1 MAKGGGSVPFR
12 TLSTSD
18 FIKRFA
24 HLAQTSQFRAVLQ
37 IGSLPFTKDYNPQGG
52 RYYDDLSFLC
62 NTAALPGSS
71 FSTSENLQD
80 YYGISQKFAY
90 RRDFDDLTL
99 EFYVDARYQTI
110 KFFEQWMDY
119 IASPNQTYQVV
130 SNNDPKR
137 TDAFYRFQY
146 PSEGPGYKCTI
157 DLHKFDKDYEKVDKV
172 PYTGTKNDIVYTFIN
187 AFPRSIA
194 SIPVSYE
201 ASDLLRVSVT
211 FAYDR
216 YFVNRSGNTVQSDS
230 TSSSA
235 KGSTATAPTDTQAT
249 AGRFLGPPTA
259 RGLNSQ
265 QTLNELYEAGRAG
278 RIKSAGEFIGPLQ

>member
-1 MAKGGGSVPFR
+1 MASGGGSVPFR

-37 IGSLPFTKDYNPQGG
+37 VGTLPFVGDYNPAGG
-52 RYYDDLSFLC
+52 RFYDDLSFLC
-62 NTAALPGSS
+62 NAASLPGSS
-71 FSTSENLQD
+71 FSTTENLQD

-99 EFYVDARYQTI
+99 DFYVDAKYQTL

-119 IASPNQTYQVV
+119 IASPDQSYQVV
-130 SNNDPKR
+130 SNNDSKR
-137 TDAFYRFQY
+137 VDSFYRFQY
-146 PSEGPGYKCTI
+146 PEEGAGYKCTI
-157 DLHKFDKDYEKVDKV
+157 DLHKFDKDYEYVRGSS
-172 PYTGTKNDIVYTFIN
+172 YTGTKNEIIYTFVN
-187 AFPRSIA
+187 AFPKSIA
-194 SIPVSYE
+194 SIPVSYD
-201 ASDLLRVSVT
+201 ASEILKCSVT

-216 YFVNRSGNTVQSDS
+216 YFVNRAGNTVQSDAV
-230 TSSSA
+230 SSSA
-235 KGSTATAPTDTQAT
+235 TGSTAAGPTDTQAT
-249 AGRFLGPPTA
+249 SGRFLGAPTA

-265 QTLNELYEAGRAG
+265 QTLNELYDAGRAG